1 MRISDWSA
9 EVCSADLRA
18 PTARGERIGSHR
30 RHKRMDR
37 LKSAVR
43 GTLDLRLRVTSWFE
57 AMPRSRQNAIVWSV
71 ALTLMIVVS
80 AINPEPAYAQNLE
93 SFASKVR
100 ALLSSTLLRTL
111 AVIRSE
117 EHTSELQSLM
127 RISYAVFCL

>member
-1 MRISDWSA
+1 MES
-9 EVCSADLRA
+9 LRA
-18 PTARGERIGSHR
+18 RRSPTSRGERICSHR
-30 RHKRMDR
+30 RYKRMDR

-93 SFASKVR
+93 SFASQVR

-111 AVIRSE
+111 AVARKS
-117 EHTSELQSLM
+117 
-127 RISYAVFCL
+127 VG

>member
-1 MRISDWSA
+1 MAASA
-9 EVCSADLRA
+9 FRNARKLHCRKQRSGREPSRESSRTSCMESLRARRA
-18 PTARGERIGSHR
+18 PTARGERIVSHR

-80 AINPEPAYAQNLE
+80 AINPEPAYAQ
-93 SFASKVR
+93 KIGR
-100 ALLSSTLLRTL
+100 AH
-111 AVIRSE
+111 V
-117 EHTSELQSLM
+117 
-127 RISYAVFCL
+127 

>member
-18 PTARGERIGSHR
+18 PTARGERIVSHR

-80 AINPEPAYAQNLE
+80 AINPEPPYAKNRTR
-93 SFASKVR
+93 SATKGR
-100 ALLSSTLLRTL
+100 TLLYSTPLRTWSVI
-111 AVIRSE
+111 AVIS
-117 EHTSELQSLM
+117 
-127 RISYAVFCL
+127 AGD